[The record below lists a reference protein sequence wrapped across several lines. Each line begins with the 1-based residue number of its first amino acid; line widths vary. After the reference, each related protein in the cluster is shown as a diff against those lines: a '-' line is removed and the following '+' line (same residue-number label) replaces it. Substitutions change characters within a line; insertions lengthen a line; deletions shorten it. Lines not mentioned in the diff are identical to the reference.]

1 MKYLQWEKISNGRKR
16 FFKQVSFPES
26 LGAED
31 KGKLTVSATNP
42 QLVTILTGTPNAHT
56 FYFQDPKNPTPA
68 ELNKIREYYGIPLDV
83 SPRGR
88 KTTQRFR

>member
-1 MKYLQWEKISNGRKR
+1 MAEKG

-31 KGKLTVSATNP
+31 KGKLTVSTTNP
-42 QLVTILTGTPNAHT
+42 QLVTILPGT
-56 FYFQDPKNPTPA
+56 FRCFSS
-68 ELNKIREYYGIPLDV
+68 R
-83 SPRGR
+83 SR

>member
-1 MKYLQWEKISNGRKR
+1 MAEKG

-42 QLVTILTGTPNAHT
+42 QLVTILPGTPNAHT
-56 FYFQDPKNPTPA
+56 FYFQDPKNPTA
-68 ELNKIREYYGIPLDV
+68 EELNKIREYYGCLLYTSP
-83 SPRGR
+83 SPRDR
-88 KTTQRFR
+88 QKSRMPSSA